1 VPHLDLVQLAQGM
14 GVHAERL
21 TTPEAVEEAIPRAL
35 QMRQP
40 TLLDV
45 AIDPTVPS
53 LF

>member
-1 VPHLDLVQLAQGM
+1 LVQLAQGM

-21 TTPEAVEEAIPRAL
+21 TTPEGVEEAIPRAL

-40 TLLDV
+40 ILLDV

-53 LF
+53 LL

>member
-1 VPHLDLVQLAQGM
+1 M
-14 GVHAERL
+14 GVYAERL
-21 TTPEAVEEAIPRAL
+21 TTPEAVEETIPRAL